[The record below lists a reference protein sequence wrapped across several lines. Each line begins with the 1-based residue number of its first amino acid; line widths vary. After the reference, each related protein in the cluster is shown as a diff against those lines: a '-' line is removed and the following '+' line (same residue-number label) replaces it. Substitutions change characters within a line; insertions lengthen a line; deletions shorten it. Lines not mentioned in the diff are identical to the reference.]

1 LSLNN
6 PFKYVKGLYF
16 LVLSANKLNTFHKNT
31 LPDNI
36 VHGLKTINLG
46 SNPYICDCNLIW
58 FIKWLNNTNI
68 IIQEYPDNYY
78 CVMPKADIV
87 PVFCTN

>member
-1 LSLNN
+1 MLSGSNVRCLNLKLAPLVSLQSLQLGNNDLVSLSLNN

-36 VHGLKTINLG
+36 VHGLKTF
-46 SNPYICDCNLIW
+46 P
-58 FIKWLNNTNI
+58 T
-68 IIQEYPDNYY
+68 
-78 CVMPKADIV
+78 
-87 PVFCTN
+87 